1 MMSFW
6 WFGILC
12 IAQDFISPIHSGLQ
26 ASFSLTSTKH
36 SGKDA
41 ALDFKPPSTPNPLAP
56 RFTEIATFMRMPIAQ
71 TLEEADIG
79 MFGVPY
85 DGALT
90 NRAGTRHGPREV
102 RNQSSLMRAI
112 NHATRINPFELANIR
127 DMGDVPFTRMFEI
140 EASHDEI
147 EAFAQMLLGADILP
161 FAIGGDHSISLPL
174 LRAIAKEPV
183 ALIHVDA
190 HADTSDTFQ
199 GSKFN
204 HGAPFRRAVEE
215 GLIDP
220 TKTIQIG
227 IRGTQNT
234 SDGWDFSEAT
244 GMRVIFCE
252 EFHEKGAAAIAQEAR
267 ELIGDMPVYLTY
279 DIDSLDPVYAPGTG
293 TPEIGGMTTHQAQ
306 VLLRGLRGLNYVGAD
321 LVEVSPPFDVGD
333 VTSLAGA
340 ALAYEI
346 LCLLAEMHSK
356 RGS

>member
-1 MMSFW
+1 M
-6 WFGILC
+6 
-12 IAQDFISPIHSGLQ
+12 
-26 ASFSLTSTKH
+26 
-36 SGKDA
+36 
-41 ALDFKPPSTPNPLAP
+41 DFKPPSIPNPLAP

-71 TLEEADIG
+71 SLEEAEIG

-112 NHATRINPFELANIR
+112 NHATRINPFELAKIR
-127 DMGDVPFTRMFEI
+127 DMGDVPFTRMFDI
-140 EASHDEI
+140 EATHNEI
-147 EAFAQMLLGADILP
+147 EAFAATLISADVLP

-174 LRAIAKEPV
+174 LRAIAKDAPA
-183 ALIHVDA
+183 ALIHIDA
-190 HADTSDTFQ
+190 HADTTDSFQ

-215 GLIDP
+215 GLINP
-220 TKTIQIG
+220 EKTIQIG

-234 SDGWDFSEAT
+234 SDGWDFSET
-244 GMRVIFCE
+244 SGMRVVFCE
-252 EFHEKGAAAIAQEAR
+252 EFHEQGPAAIAKETRA
-267 ELIGDMPVYLTY
+267 LVGDMPVYLTY

-293 TPEIGGMTTHQAQ
+293 TPEIGGITTHQAQ

-346 LCLLAEMHSK
+346 LCLLAEVRSK

>member
-1 MMSFW
+1 MSELLATLRKDSALEFK
-6 WFGILC
+6 
-12 IAQDFISPIHSGLQ
+12 SP
-26 ASFSLTSTKH
+26 
-36 SGKDA
+36 A
-41 ALDFKPPSTPNPLAP
+41 APNQLAP
-56 RFTEIATFMRMPIAQ
+56 RFTEIATFMRVPIAQ

-102 RNQSSLMRAI
+102 RNQSSLMRAV
-112 NHATRINPFELANIR
+112 NHATRINPFELAQIR
-127 DMGDVPFTRMFEI
+127 DMGDVPFTRMFEV
-140 EASHDEI
+140 EASHNEI
-147 EAFAQMLLGADILP
+147 EAFANMLLEGEVMP

-183 ALIHVDA
+183 GLIHVDA
-190 HADTSDTFQ
+190 HADTTDSFQ

-234 SDGWDFSEAT
+234 SDGWDFSVAS
-244 GMRVIFCE
+244 GMRVVFCE
-252 EFHEKGAAAIAQEAR
+252 EFHEKGPAAVAAEAKA
-267 ELIGDMPVYLTY
+267 LLGDMPVYLTY

-306 VLLRGLRGLNYVGAD
+306 VLLRGLRDLNYVGAD

-346 LCLLAEMHSK
+346 LCLLAEVHNK
-356 RGS
+356 RASQ

>member
-1 MMSFW
+1 MLRHLV
-6 WFGILC
+6 I
-12 IAQDFISPIHSGLQ
+12 
-26 ASFSLTSTKH
+26 T
-36 SGKDA
+36 GKDS
-41 ALDFKPPSTPNPLAP
+41 ALEFTSPATPNQLAP
-56 RFTEIATFMRMPIAQ
+56 RFTEIATFMRVPIAQ

-102 RNQSSLMRAI
+102 RNQSSLMRAV
-112 NHATRINPFELANIR
+112 NHATRINPFELAQIR
-127 DMGDVPFTRMFEI
+127 DMGDVPFTRMFEV
-140 EASHDEI
+140 EASHSEI
-147 EAFAQMLLGADILP
+147 EAFANLLLGAEVLP

-190 HADTSDTFQ
+190 HADTTDSFQ

-220 TKTIQIG
+220 TRTIQIG

-234 SDGWDFSEAT
+234 SDGWDFSEAS
-244 GMRVIFCE
+244 GMRVVFCE
-252 EFHEKGAAAIAQEAR
+252 EFHEKGPAAIAAEAKA
-267 ELIGDMPVYLTY
+267 LVGDMPVYLTY

-306 VLLRGLRGLNYVGAD
+306 VLLRGLRDLNYVGAD

-346 LCLLAEMHSK
+346 LCLLAEVHHK
-356 RGS
+356 RASQ